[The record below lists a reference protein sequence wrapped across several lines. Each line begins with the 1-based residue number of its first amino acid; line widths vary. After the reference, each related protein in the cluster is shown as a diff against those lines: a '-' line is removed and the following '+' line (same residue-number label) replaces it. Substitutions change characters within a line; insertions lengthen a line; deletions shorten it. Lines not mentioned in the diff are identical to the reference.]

1 MDSLLYIVTS
11 AYYYSTLIMAPYVLL
26 RFENIFSQLKQKKKN
41 SYKMIMVY
49 LFLYT

>member
-26 RFENIFSQLKQKKKN
+26 RFENIFSQLKQKKKTRT
-41 SYKMIMVY
+41 KW
-49 LFLYT
+49 